1 MALEIHGKR
10 KYMRDERLDWAFPKR
25 MEKLRLRKEREKLL
39 KEAKAKLEREEE
51 ENYEEE
57 EKRKMEGGGEK
68 GGGSNGDR
76 GGGGGAER
84 KGGGGKN
91 YAVSF
96 VLSFSASHERCS
108 LMLMSLFS
116 IR

>member
-1 MALEIHGKR
+1 
-10 KYMRDERLDWAFPKR
+10 MRDERLDWAFPKR

-57 EKRKMEGGGEK
+57 EKRKMNGAVEK

-76 GGGGGAER
+76 GGGGGGGER

-91 YAVSF
+91 YAVSC
-96 VLSFSASHERCS
+96 VLSFRASHERYS
-108 LMLMSLFS
+108 LMLMSLLS